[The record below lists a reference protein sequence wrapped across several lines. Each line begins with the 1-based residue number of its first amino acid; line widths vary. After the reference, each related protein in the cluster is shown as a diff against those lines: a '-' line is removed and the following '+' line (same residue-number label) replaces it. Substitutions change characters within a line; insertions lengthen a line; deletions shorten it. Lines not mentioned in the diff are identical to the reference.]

1 MKHLLILLP
10 ALLLWIQSHAVTV
23 QIYAQ
28 SYPACVY
35 PTGSLIAIASG
46 GVGPYSYLWS
56 TGSTE
61 TQIDGIPEGTYSIT
75 VTDLLGEVGYA
86 EITLFVLPLDG
97 GNPFWLPGCHTPL
110 NPGSSQGLQLFT
122 SGHLTSVGMPPHTI
136 STGAGALISTP
147 FANDYFSFGPNWFEP
162 AGSPLQISVTDANGC
177 SFEVNTTVP
186 QPRQPL
192 TAQVLQ
198 VDGACSGGSN
208 GRFRVFVPAEASAW
222 ATGLEVHGSNGTWNW
237 STGVSQVP
245 VGYADRDLTTGP
257 LPPGTYHV
265 ISKIAW
271 DWYYMAEVQ
280 EEHYFM
286 LEEVCPDTIA
296 VVVVPDLGFTCG
308 TLSGRLFV
316 DNNLNCTQNG
326 GEPGLPATVVEVQP
340 GNYYAL
346 TNTTGNFS
354 LNLPYGTYTVADQN
368 PLFQEH
374 CGASTTPF
382 TLSAGTPNV
391 TRNLPD
397 TSLVGLDVRVTM
409 GSSPARPGFEL
420 SYGLGVQ
427 NLTGATSGAGTLTF
441 TFDPILT
448 FLASVPPPTNVSGNT
463 LTWSFASMNAFQ
475 NGSYSPRFQVPPD
488 IALLGTEL
496 VAAALV
502 STVNTDT
509 DLSNNSATYMVT
521 VTGAYDPNDKLA
533 RTSSGNTSQWQIN
546 EDEWIDY
553 TIRFQNTGSDT
564 AFFVVITDTLPD
576 NLDPATFQAGVASHT
591 HNITLQGQ
599 GIVRWIFPNILLP
612 DSNANEPLS
621 HGFVTFRI
629 HPRLPL
635 LPGDAIENIANIYFD
650 FNPPVI
656 TEPSVLVATTG
667 TGVVDV
673 AEDELMLWPNPTDG
687 TLFIRS
693 GSIQL
698 LSGRI
703 RIRASNGR
711 VVLEQGINGNLISL
725 DVGQLA
731 PGIYAVECIDQ
742 QGQRSTARF
751 VRQ

>member
-1 MKHLLILLP
+1 
-10 ALLLWIQSHAVTV
+10 
-23 QIYAQ
+23 
-28 SYPACVY
+28 
-35 PTGSLIAIASG
+35 
-46 GVGPYSYLWS
+46 
-56 TGSTE
+56 
-61 TQIDGIPEGTYSIT
+61 
-75 VTDLLGEVGYA
+75 
-86 EITLFVLPLDG
+86 
-97 GNPFWLPGCHTPL
+97 
-110 NPGSSQGLQLFT
+110 
-122 SGHLTSVGMPPHTI
+122 
-136 STGAGALISTP
+136 
-147 FANDYFSFGPNWFEP
+147 
-162 AGSPLQISVTDANGC
+162 
-177 SFEVNTTVP
+177 
-186 QPRQPL
+186 
-192 TAQVLQ
+192 
-198 VDGACSGGSN
+198 
-208 GRFRVFVPAEASAW
+208 
-222 ATGLEVHGSNGTWNW
+222 
-237 STGVSQVP
+237 
-245 VGYADRDLTTGP
+245 
-257 LPPGTYHV
+257 
-265 ISKIAW
+265 
-271 DWYYMAEVQ
+271 
-280 EEHYFM
+280 
-286 LEEVCPDTIA
+286 
-296 VVVVPDLGFTCG
+296 
-308 TLSGRLFV
+308 
-316 DNNLNCTQNG
+316 
-326 GEPGLPATVVEVQP
+326 
-340 GNYYAL
+340 
-346 TNTTGNFS
+346 
-354 LNLPYGTYTVADQN
+354 
-368 PLFQEH
+368 
-374 CGASTTPF
+374 
-382 TLSAGTPNV
+382 
-391 TRNLPD
+391 
-397 TSLVGLDVRVTM
+397 
-409 GSSPARPGFEL
+409 
-420 SYGLGVQ
+420 
-427 NLTGATSGAGTLTF
+427 
-441 TFDPILT
+441 
-448 FLASVPPPTNVSGNT
+448 
-463 LTWSFASMNAFQ
+463 
-475 NGSYSPRFQVPPD
+475 
-488 IALLGTEL
+488 